1 MNISRKKPRIG
12 MMLPPHL
19 QNCTMPGIAAR
30 INMCWELPL
39 LALLAFCYFLYFTH
53 HLPFYWHDYDYLIA
67 LERGIDWKA
76 VFSIGRGFFYRPLET
91 VVFSGLYAFF
101 GSNPLGYRLFKA
113 LIVAFL
119 IIALYILVRLLSGS
133 RMAAAISSLVL
144 IISPSTLQS
153 AMYFSDFELL
163 AETLV
168 ILSLILLAFY
178 CRSGSKRWLAGIFLF
193 VMAAC
198 LIKETARIYPLL
210 AMAFFIAFEGR
221 SSLRRRSR
229 LLLLLVP
236 ISVWPNLFGA
246 GGLELFKI
254 ASLDRAA
261 RFAFRMLTGITLP
274 LAVVIMAALLPAWN
288 KVRRYLPGCNEYDK
302 RIVATLRFMVIWLVL
317 VLPLTALAPLS
328 EWRYQAVLSL
338 PLAGIAGM
346 AITGLVGYVNTFGN
360 VRKASCILLILL
372 LGFTFRQSFSASRS
386 TVAVI
391 GSYVSGLDMIMRFID
406 SEAVKGH
413 AVYYQ
418 SWRSELYSRKG
429 VSNYVN
435 ISSGEE
441 PLRYLLQSRAR
452 RGDFFLLLPLQQLPA
467 GLPASYV
474 KEFVSGTNRF
484 VLYSI
489 N

>member
-1 MNISRKKPRIG
+1 

-178 CRSGSKRWLAGIFLF
+178 CRSGSKRWLVGIFLF

-261 RFAFRMLTGITLP
+261 RFAFRMLTGIT
-274 LAVVIMAALLPAWN
+274 
-288 KVRRYLPGCNEYDK
+288 
-302 RIVATLRFMVIWLVL
+302 
-317 VLPLTALAPLS
+317 
-328 EWRYQAVLSL
+328 L

>member
-1 MNISRKKPRIG
+1 MSISRKKPRIG
-12 MMLPPHL
+12 MMLPAYW
-19 QNCTMPGIAAR
+19 QRCTLSGIASR
-30 INMCWELPL
+30 INICWELPL

-67 LERGIDWKA
+67 LERGVDWKA
-76 VFSIGRGFFYRPLET
+76 VFSIGKGFFYRPLET
-91 VVFSGLYAFF
+91 VLFSGLYAFF

-113 LIVAFL
+113 VVVASL
-119 IIALYILVRLLSGS
+119 VIALYILIRLLSGS

-168 ILSLILLAFY
+168 ILSLIGLAFY
-178 CRSGSKRWLAGIFLF
+178 SRSGSKGWLAGIFLSA
-193 VMAAC
+193 MAAC

-210 AMAFFIAFEGR
+210 VAAFFIAFEGR
-221 SSLRRRSR
+221 GSLLHRRR

-302 RIVATLRFMVIWLVL
+302 RIASTLHFMVIWLVF

-338 PLAGIAGM
+338 PLAGIAGT
-346 AITGLVGYVNTFGN
+346 AIAGLAGYVTALGN
-360 VRKASCILLILL
+360 VRKTKYFLLVLL
-372 LGFTFRQSFSASRS
+372 LGFTFRQSFAASRT

-391 GSYVSGLDMIMRFID
+391 GSYVSGLDMVMRFTD

-413 AVYYQ
+413 TIYYQ

-435 ISSGEE
+435 ISSDEE
-441 PLRYLLQSRAR
+441 PLRYLLQNGVRQ
-452 RGDFFLLLPLQQLPA
+452 GDFFLLLPLQQLPA

-474 KEFVSGTNRF
+474 REFVSGANRF

-489 N
+489 D